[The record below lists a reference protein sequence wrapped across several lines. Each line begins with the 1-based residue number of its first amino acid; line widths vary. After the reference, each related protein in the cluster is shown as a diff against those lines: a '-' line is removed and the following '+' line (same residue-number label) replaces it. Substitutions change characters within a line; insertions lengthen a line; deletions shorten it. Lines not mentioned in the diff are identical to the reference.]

1 MMTRPNESGYS
12 EEILMFEQ
20 QDEVVNCEDP
30 RQFDP
35 DILEHN
41 LDKRNELSRYELD
54 VEDIQEVIVVRHFQ
68 YLLFNYINIHFYNP
82 YLNVASKIEEKP
94 ILYIS
99 DKTWSLV
106 ASSS

>member
-82 YLNVASKIEEKP
+82 YLNVASKIQGKP